1 MLLKHHVIKAAP
13 RMNPYAAHS
22 HAAQLRTVINTH
34 AINTHVINTHLAA
47 PRTPFWASCDVVV
60 RRGRNASGLAGRRR
74 AAAFCVVL
82 SREELQSRN
91 ECLWREVTARVPFA
105 EWAGHEVMR
114 KDWNFGRRRV
124 HREEQWRPHTDTY
137 ESEDAA
143 RDNLFG
149 LQHDIV
155 RAADRRAAGGSE
167 EWTLVVHA
175 R

>member
-1 MLLKHHVIKAAP
+1 MNVSVG
-13 RMNPYAAHS
+13 NPYVSAV
-22 HAAQLRTVINTH
+22 LRTG
-34 AINTHVINTHLAA
+34 LGA
-47 PRTPFWASCDVVV
+47 PPRPFWASCDVVV
-60 RRGRNASGLAGRRR
+60 RRGSNAAGLAGRRR
-74 AAAFCVVL
+74 PARFCVVL
-82 SREELQSRN
+82 SRAELEEPGN

-105 EWAGHEVMR
+105 EWAGLEVMR

-124 HREEQWRPHTDTY
+124 HREQQWRPHTDTY

-143 RDNLFG
+143 RDSLFG